1 MSARGMLQVED
12 LHTYYSLA
20 HVLRGVTVE
29 AAEGRVVALLGRNGA
44 GKTTL
49 VSSVMGL
56 PPAQVR
62 SGSIRYRGRD
72 LVRHSPHEVAR
83 LGIGLVP
90 QGRRIYR
97 SLTVLEHLK
106 IAARSSAA
114 DVPAWDSNRIF
125 SLFPQLGERK
135 YLRGGA
141 LSGGEQQM
149 LAIARALMGN
159 PRLLL
164 MDEPSEGLA
173 PIILQQLGE
182 RLLELKG
189 AGLSIFLVEQNV
201 GLALRLADEVHVL
214 DRGQIVF
221 RGTPAALEAD
231 AQVKQRYLGVG

>member
-1 MSARGMLQVED
+1 MLEVSD
-12 LHTYYSLA
+12 LHTYYALA
-20 HVLRGVTVE
+20 HVLRGVSIQ
-29 AAEGRVVALLGRNGA
+29 AADGRVVALLGRNGA

-62 SGSIRYRGRD
+62 TGSVRYRGTE
-72 LVRHSPHEVAR
+72 LVGRTPHEVAR

-97 SLTVLEHLK
+97 SLTVMEHLK
-106 IAARSSAA
+106 VATRAPAGGARGG
-114 DVPAWDSNRIF
+114 WDAERVF
-125 SLFPQLGERK
+125 SLFPQLAERK
-135 YLRGGA
+135 QMRGGT

-159 PRLLL
+159 PLLLL

-173 PIILQQLGE
+173 PIVLQQLSE
-182 RLLELKG
+182 RLLELKR
-189 AGLSIFLVEQNV
+189 AGLSIFLVEQNL

-221 RGTPAALEAD
+221 GGTPASLESD
-231 AQVKQRYLGVG
+231 AEVKQHYLGVG

>member
-1 MSARGMLQVED
+1 MLEVHD
-12 LHTYYSLA
+12 LHTYYGLA
-20 HVLRGVTVE
+20 HVLRGVSVE
-29 AAEGRVVALLGRNGA
+29 AAAGRVVALLGRNGA

-56 PPAQVR
+56 PPAHVR
-62 SGSIRYRGRD
+62 AGIIRYQGRD
-72 LVRHSPHEVAR
+72 LVGHSPHEVAR

-106 IAARSSAA
+106 IAARSSVG
-114 DVPAWDSNRIF
+114 DSPVWDATRIF
-125 SLFPQLGERK
+125 SLFPQLAERK
-135 YLRGGA
+135 QLRGGE

-173 PIILQQLGE
+173 PIVLQQLGE

-189 AGLSIFLVEQNV
+189 AGLSILLVEQNV

-214 DRGQIVF
+214 DRGQVVF
-221 RGTPAALEAD
+221 RGTSAALQAD

>member
-1 MSARGMLQVED
+1 MLEVED

-20 HVLRGVTVE
+20 HVLRGVSLE

-56 PPAQVR
+56 PPAHVR
-62 SGSIRYRGRD
+62 AGRIRYKGQD
-72 LVRHSPHEVAR
+72 LVGRSPHEVAR

-97 SLTVLEHLK
+97 SLTVQEHLA
-106 IAARSSAA
+106 IAARPPRGGSGA
-114 DVPAWDSNRIF
+114 PAWDTARVF
-125 SLFPQLGERK
+125 SLFPRLAERK
-135 YLRGGA
+135 SQRGGA

-159 PRLLL
+159 PLLLL

-173 PIILQQLGE
+173 PIVLRQLAE
-182 RLLELKG
+182 RLLELKSV
-189 AGLSIFLVEQNV
+189 GLSILLVEQNV

-221 RGTPAALEAD
+221 RGAPAALD
-231 AQVKQRYLGVG
+231 ASAEVKQRYLGVG

>member
-1 MSARGMLQVED
+1 MLEVHD

-20 HVLRGVTVE
+20 HVLRGVSVE
-29 AAEGRVVALLGRNGA
+29 AAEGRVLVLLGRNGA

-62 SGSIRYRGRD
+62 AGNIRYRGRD
-72 LVRHSPHEVAR
+72 LIGRSPHEVAR

-97 SLTVLEHLK
+97 SLTVLEHLR
-106 IAARSSAA
+106 IAARSSGA
-114 DVPAWDSNRIF
+114 DDTAWDTTRIF
-125 SLFPQLGERK
+125 SLFPQLAERK
-135 YLRGGA
+135 HLRGGA

-173 PIILQQLGE
+173 PMVLQQLGE

-221 RGTPAALEAD
+221 RGTPAALQAD
-231 AQVKQRYLGVG
+231 AQLKQSYLGVG

>member
-1 MSARGMLQVED
+1 MLEVHD
-12 LHTYYSLA
+12 LHAYYALA
-20 HVLRGVTVE
+20 HVLRGVSID
-29 AAEGRVVALLGRNGA
+29 AADGRVVALLGRNGA

-62 SGSIRYRGRD
+62 FGNIRYRGHD
-72 LVRHSPHEVAR
+72 LVGRSPHEVAR

-97 SLTVLEHLK
+97 SLTVLEHLRV
-106 IAARSSAA
+106 AARPPRAGAA
-114 DVPAWDSNRIF
+114 SAWDQQRVF
-125 SLFPQLGERK
+125 SLFPQLAERK
-135 YLRGGA
+135 DLRGGA

-159 PRLLL
+159 PLLLL

-173 PIILQQLGE
+173 PIVLQQLCE
-182 RLLELKG
+182 RLLELKR
-189 AGLSIFLVEQNV
+189 AGLSIFLVEQNL

-214 DRGQIVF
+214 DRGHIVF
-221 RGTPAALEAD
+221 RGNAAALGAD
-231 AQVKQRYLGVG
+231 ADVKQRYLGVG

>member
-1 MSARGMLQVED
+1 MLEIRH

-20 HVLRGVTVE
+20 HVLRGVSVD

-56 PPAQVR
+56 APAQVR
-62 SGSIRYRGRD
+62 AGSIRFRSRD
-72 LVRHSPHEVAR
+72 LVGRSPHEVAR

-106 IAARSSAA
+106 IAARPVGA
-114 DVPAWDSNRIF
+114 DGTAWDASRIF
-125 SLFPQLGERK
+125 SLFPQLAERK
-135 YLRGGA
+135 DVRGGA

-173 PIILQQLGE
+173 PIVLEQLGE

-189 AGLSIFLVEQNV
+189 AGLSIFLVEQNLS
-201 GLALRLADEVHVL
+201 LALRLADEVHVL

-221 RGTPAALEAD
+221 GGPPAALESDAD
-231 AQVKQRYLGVG
+231 IKQRYLGVG

>member
-1 MSARGMLQVED
+1 MLEVHE
-12 LHTYYSLA
+12 LHTYYALA
-20 HVLRGVTVE
+20 HVLRGVSVE
-29 AAEGRVVALLGRNGA
+29 VAEGRVVALLGRNGA

-56 PPAQVR
+56 PPAHVR
-62 SGSIRYRGRD
+62 AGRIRYKGQD
-72 LVRHSPHEVAR
+72 LVGRSPHEVAQ

-106 IAARSSAA
+106 IAARGPRAGA
-114 DVPAWDSNRIF
+114 DATAWDTARVF
-125 SLFPQLGERK
+125 SLFPQLAERRH
-135 YLRGGA
+135 LRGAA

-159 PRLLL
+159 PLLLL

-173 PIILQQLGE
+173 PIILQQLAE
-182 RLLELKG
+182 RLLELKS

-201 GLALRLADEVHVL
+201 ALALRLADEVHIL

-221 RGTPAALEAD
+221 RGTPAALDASAD
-231 AQVKQRYLGVG
+231 IKQRYLGVG

>member
-1 MSARGMLQVED
+1 MLEVHD

-20 HVLRGVTVE
+20 HVLRGVSVE
-29 AAEGRVVALLGRNGA
+29 AADGRVVALLGRNGA

-49 VSSVMGL
+49 VSSVMSL

-62 SGSIRYRGRD
+62 AGSIRYRGRD
-72 LVRHSPHEVAR
+72 LVGRSPHQVAR

-106 IAARSSAA
+106 IAARSSGA
-114 DVPAWDSNRIF
+114 DVTAWDTTRVFN
-125 SLFPQLGERK
+125 LFPQLAERRH
-135 YLRGGA
+135 LRGGA

-201 GLALRLADEVHVL
+201 GLALRLADEVHIL

-221 RGTPAALEAD
+221 HGTPAALEAD
-231 AQVKQRYLGVG
+231 TQVKQRYLGVG

>member
-1 MSARGMLQVED
+1 MLEITD
-12 LHTYYSLA
+12 LHTYYALA
-20 HVLRGVTVE
+20 HVLRGVSLET
-29 AAEGRVVALLGRNGA
+29 AEGRVVALLGRNGA

-49 VSSVMGL
+49 VSSIMGL
-56 PPAQVR
+56 PPAHVR
-62 SGSIRYRGRD
+62 AGKIRYKGQDLIGR
-72 LVRHSPHEVAR
+72 SPHEVAR

-106 IAARSSAA
+106 IAAHPPSNGSTAA
-114 DVPAWDSNRIF
+114 PWDTARIF
-125 SLFPQLGERK
+125 SLFPQLNERRN
-135 YLRGGA
+135 LRGGA

-159 PRLLL
+159 PVLLL

-173 PIILQQLGE
+173 PIVLQQLAE
-182 RLLELKG
+182 RLLELKS

-221 RGTPAALEAD
+221 HGTPAVLD
-231 AQVKQRYLGVG
+231 SSPDVKQRYLGVG

>member
-1 MSARGMLQVED
+1 MFEIRE
-12 LHTYYSLA
+12 LHTYYGLA
-20 HVLRGVTVE
+20 HVLRGVSLN
-29 AAEGRVVALLGRNGA
+29 AADGRVVTLLGRNGA

-56 PPAQVR
+56 LPARVR
-62 SGSIRYRGRD
+62 GGSIRYQGRD
-72 LVRHSPHEVAR
+72 LVGRSPHEVAR

-97 SLTVLEHLK
+97 SLTVLEHLA
-106 IAARSSAA
+106 IAARRPRDAVHS
-114 DVPAWDSNRIF
+114 DIWTVDRVF
-125 SLFPQLGERK
+125 GLFPQLADRK
-135 YLRGGA
+135 SLRGGA

-173 PIILQQLGE
+173 PIVLQQLSN
-182 RLLELKG
+182 RLLDLKR
-189 AGLSIFLVEQNV
+189 AGLSIFLVEQNL
-201 GLALRLADEVHVL
+201 GLAQRLADEMHVL

-221 RGTPAALEAD
+221 SGSPAELESNTEI
-231 AQVKQRYLGVG
+231 KRRYLGVG

>member
-1 MSARGMLQVED
+1 MLEID
-12 LHTYYSLA
+12 NLHTYYSLA
-20 HVLRGVTVE
+20 HVLRGVSLN
-29 AAEGRVVALLGRNGA
+29 AADGRVVGLLGRNGA

-62 SGSIRYRGRD
+62 SGNIRYNGYD
-72 LVRHSPHEVAR
+72 LVRRSPHDVAR

-97 SLTVLEHLK
+97 SLTVLEHLE
-106 IAARSSAA
+106 IAARPPRAGASSA
-114 DVPAWDSNRIF
+114 WDAGRVF
-125 SLFPQLGERK
+125 SLFPQLEERR
-135 YLRGGA
+135 YQRGGA
-141 LSGGEQQM
+141 LRGGEQQM

-159 PRLLL
+159 PLLLL

-173 PIILQQLGE
+173 PIVLQQLCE
-182 RLLELKG
+182 RLLELKS

-221 RGTPAALEAD
+221 RGTPAALEASAD
-231 AQVKQRYLGVG
+231 VKQRYLGVG